1 MANKET
7 FCIAC
12 IQGLRKLYRCNN
24 PLSIKLLVFILEF
37 ADFDTGYSSV
47 SRGGLIDASHQFNVS
62 EDEILESLDELIE
75 NEIIFRA
82 IGRELTT
89 GKPALFDYIFIL
101 NPHVIWFGKYA
112 NKEPKALE
120 FLEIYYYSIEPTPA
134 ESRLEHVIEEGLDI
148 ISPMTFEKHIQ
159 NRNDYRFQF
168 FPG

>member
-12 IQGLRKLYRCNN
+12 MQGLRKLYRCNN

-47 SRGGLIDASHQFNVS
+47 SHGGLIDASRQFNVS
-62 EDEILESLDELIE
+62 ENEILESLDELIE

-101 NPHVIWFGKYA
+101 NPHAIWFGKYA
-112 NKEPKALE
+112 NKEPLVQYVDKYLSHGMWKQLSFIDKSTLSEWIVEEKVRIEKATYTYTE
-120 FLEIYYYSIEPTPA
+120 
-134 ESRLEHVIEEGLDI
+134 RLED
-148 ISPMTFEKHIQ
+148 KK
-159 NRNDYRFQF
+159 
-168 FPG
+168 